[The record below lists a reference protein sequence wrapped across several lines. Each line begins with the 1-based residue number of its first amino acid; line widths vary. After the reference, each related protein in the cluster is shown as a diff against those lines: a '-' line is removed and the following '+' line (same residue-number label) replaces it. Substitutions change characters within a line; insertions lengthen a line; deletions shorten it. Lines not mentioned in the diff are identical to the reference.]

1 MIGTK
6 KAAAMMCRLKPSV
19 GGHIIN
25 WSSMGAIATVSGVA
39 IYQATKYDRTT
50 RRSAL
55 TYKLNHM
62 HALLPKLALSHTNIT
77 PCFPT

>member
-39 IYQATKYDRTT
+39 IYQATKYDR
-50 RRSAL
+50 R
-55 TYKLNHM
+55 
-62 HALLPKLALSHTNIT
+62 
-77 PCFPT
+77 